1 MEERQKAE
9 NGHFK
14 PKYFYKGK
22 SLFQVCKEKGLYY
35 MTALKRIDRGW
46 SVEDAVERPL
56 CEKEKRKYKGQTVYQ
71 YCKDN
76 NINYETV
83 QGRINRGIDLEKA
96 ITLKPRDKEI
106 IKDSYRFCNCKYKY
120 EGKTLNQICEERGL
134 PYCTIRRRI
143 QRGMSIEE
151 ALNKPV
157 TFYKCDRRKFFYKTM
172 EGDKSA
178 YKRKSLFLQCAEKG
192 ISYSFVKRRVDNG
205 MSIEDALNMPDNI
218 PARKYKKRKKIG
230 DVTND

>member
-1 MEERQKAE
+1 MKESKYEKAE

-22 SLFQVCKEKGLYY
+22 SLFQICKEKGLYY
-35 MTALKRIDRGW
+35 MTAIKRIDRGW
-46 SVEDAVERPL
+46 SIEDAVEKPL
-56 CEKEKRKYKGQTVYQ
+56 YKKEKRKYKGQTVYQ

-76 NINYETV
+76 NIKYQTV
-83 QGRINRGIDLEKA
+83 EGRIRKGFDIEKA

-106 IKDSYRFCNCKYKY
+106 IKDSYRLCNCKYKY
-120 EGKTLNQICEERGL
+120 EGKTLTQVCEERGL

-172 EGDKSA
+172 EGDKSW
-178 YKRKSLFLQCAEKG
+178 
-192 ISYSFVKRRVDNG
+192 RRN
-205 MSIEDALNMPDNI
+205 
-218 PARKYKKRKKIG
+218 R
-230 DVTND
+230 